1 MKTSL
6 KKYILAVALTAS
18 AGTMMAQELN
28 SAYFVDDFKY
38 RHDMNAAFGNDQTYI
53 AIHALGN
60 LNVRLQGSL
69 GVGDVLFKN
78 PDFGIKEGAKKTTTF
93 MHPGISASDALSGID
108 KDGNNLIFDMDIPI
122 VSVGFKSFGGY
133 NTIELKDRSHIA
145 VQLPYSLFDFA
156 KNMSNKQYSF
166 DDLGAR
172 GWTYVELGF
181 GHSRQ
186 IMDNLRVGAKVK
198 FLFGG
203 AYADLSM
210 DDMQANLEGDKWILR
225 GKAKAELN
233 MKGAKFKSEQKDY
246 KGRTGYY
253 NQVNGLDTDNLGLAG
268 FGLGLD
274 LGAVYEFKDFALDW
288 LDGTKV
294 SLALNDLGFI
304 SWNNSMVAES
314 SGDPFEFTGFKM
326 KYENGSF
333 ENGGDNIGDDLADF
347 AHLEDKGEGSGKT
360 TALAATMRLG
370 VEYPLPVYDKVTF
383 GLLGTHR
390 FDGDYSWTE
399 GRLSANYKP
408 LTWLDGGINMAV
420 TSFCTTMGWVLNVHP
435 KGMNVFMGMD
445 HMVGKTGASSVPL
458 DSNVSFNFGLN
469 VAF

>member
-28 SAYFVDDFKY
+28 SAYFIDDFKY

-53 AIHALGN
+53 AIPALGN

-172 GWTYVELGF
+172 GWNYVELGF

-203 AYADLSM
+203 AYVDLSM

>member
-28 SAYFVDDFKY
+28 SAYFTEDFKY

-53 AIHALGN
+53 AIPALGN
-60 LNVRLQGSL
+60 LNVRMQGSL

-78 PDFGIKEGAKKTTTF
+78 PDFGIKQGAKKTTTF

-122 VSVGFKSFGGY
+122 VSVGFKGFGGY
-133 NTIELKDRSHIA
+133 NTIELKDRTHFA

-156 KNMSNKQYSF
+156 KNMSNKTYSF

-186 IMDNLRVGAKVK
+186 IMDNLRVGAKLK

-210 DDMQANLEGDKWILR
+210 DGMQANLEGDKWILR

-233 MKGAKFKSEQKDY
+233 MKGAKFKSEQKEY

-253 NQVNGLDTDNLGLAG
+253 NQINGLDTDNLGLAG

-294 SLALNDLGFI
+294 SLSLNDLGFI
-304 SWNNSMVAES
+304 SWDNAILAES

-333 ENGGDNIGDDLADF
+333 ENGGDDIGDDLADF
-347 AHLEDKGEGSGKT
+347 AHLEDKGDVSGKT

-445 HMVGKTGASSVPL
+445 HMIGKTGASSIPL

>member
-53 AIHALGN
+53 ALPALGN

-93 MHPGISASDALSGID
+93 LHPGISASDALSGID
-108 KDGNNLIFDMDIPI
+108 KDGNSLIFDMDIPI
-122 VSVGFKSFGGY
+122 VSVGFKGFGGY
-133 NTIELKDRSHIA
+133 NTIELKDRTHFA

-156 KNMSNKQYSF
+156 KTMSNKTYSF

-186 IMDNLRVGAKVK
+186 IMDNLRVGAKLK

-210 DDMQANLEGDKWILR
+210 DGMQANLEGDKWILR

-246 KGRTGYY
+246 KGKTGYY
-253 NQVNGLDTDNLGLAG
+253 NQINGLDTDNLGLAG

-333 ENGGDNIGDDLADF
+333 ENGGDDIGDDLADF

-445 HMVGKTGASSVPL
+445 HMIGKTGASSVPL

>member
-28 SAYFVDDFKY
+28 SAYFTEDFKY

-53 AIHALGN
+53 AIPALGN
-60 LNVRLQGSL
+60 LNVKLQGSL

-93 MHPGISASDALSGID
+93 LHPGISASDALSGID

-122 VSVGFKSFGGY
+122 VSVGFKGFGGY
-133 NTIELKDRSHIA
+133 NTIELKDRTHFA

-156 KNMSNKQYSF
+156 KNMSNKTYSF

-186 IMDNLRVGAKVK
+186 IMDNLRVGAKLK

-210 DDMQANLEGDKWILR
+210 DGMQANLEGDKWILR

-233 MKGAKFKSEQKDY
+233 MKGAKFKSEQKEY

-253 NQVNGLDTDNLGLAG
+253 NQINGLDTDNLGLAG

-294 SLALNDLGFI
+294 SLSLNDLGFI
-304 SWNNSMVAES
+304 SWDNAILAES

-333 ENGGDNIGDDLADF
+333 ENGGDDIGDDLADF
-347 AHLEDKGEGSGKT
+347 AHLEDKGDVSGKT

-445 HMVGKTGASSVPL
+445 HMIGKTGASSIPL